1 MATIF
6 KVFKEKR
13 YIFAPPIAQVAE
25 LVDASDSKSDFFG
38 SVGSIPTLS
47 TSRAFNLIFRL
58 EVFLFKYIIP

>member
-1 MATIF
+1 MPTIF
-6 KVFKEKR
+6 KLFKEKR

-47 TSRAFNLIFRL
+47 TN
-58 EVFLFKYIIP
+58 